1 MSLKKAFL
9 YVLWLSLLATSYV
22 SATSFTAT
30 IDRTQL
36 NEGESVELTLES
48 DDTSYFAAPDL
59 TPLKPFFELLSS
71 KQVNRFS
78 TLSGQARPINQ
89 WILTLLPKQ
98 TGSVVIPP
106 LRLGSLQS
114 APINLYVKEQPVIKQ
129 PLLAPV
135 YIDTQLDQEQVYIQ
149 AQAVLT
155 LRIFHAIPLFSD
167 GNLTPLLL
175 DNARVE
181 PMGKPRTFEQHING
195 VRHGVIEVRYA
206 IFPQQSGVLDIPAQT
221 FSATL
226 AGHDPQSLTPFS
238 ARPGQRIEVK
248 SARIPLHVKDIPD
261 SYPAHATWLPAR
273 QVTLQ
278 QQWIPALAENL
289 IAGTAVTRMVSLQV
303 DGLTDSQLPR
313 IDTPVSSTFKVYVD
327 KPSLS
332 RRYEDDSIVS
342 RREERQAFVFESAGQ
357 YNLAASKLPWWNTL
371 TDQLEYAEL
380 PQQNFT
386 VKATALTPS
395 STNSASIRPPQNMAM
410 VSTQQLRI
418 WQMLSLLLSILALSG
433 FALWWRARHQPA
445 VVMAASS
452 GPSSRSLQDDL
463 RKACLANDPIATRQ
477 ALDAWARQHP
487 ESLADMA
494 ARDETLSQA
503 LDTLNSA
510 LYSEN
515 DSDWQ
520 GKPLWLAISQ
530 LSFNVPLKSSN
541 SDDQLPP
548 LYPP

>member
-1 MSLKKAFL
+1 MILKKIL
-9 YVLWLSLLATSYV
+9 PYVFWLSLLVTSSV
-22 SATSFTAT
+22 SAASFSAT
-30 IDRTQL
+30 VDRTQL
-36 NEGESVELTLES
+36 NAGESIELTLES

-59 TPLKPFFELLSS
+59 TPLKPFFELLAS

-78 TLSGQARPINQ
+78 TTAGQARPISQ

-98 TGSVVIPP
+98 SGFLVIPP
-106 LRLGSLQS
+106 LSLGALQS
-114 APINLYVKEQPVIKQ
+114 APINLHVKEQQVIKQ

-155 LRIFHAIPLFSD
+155 LRIYHAIPLFSD

-175 DNARVE
+175 DTARVE
-181 PMGKPRTFEQHING
+181 PLGKPRTFEQHING

-206 IFPQQSGVLDIPAQT
+206 IFPQQSGVLDIPALT

-248 SARIPLHVKDIPD
+248 SARIPLQVKDIPD
-261 SYPAHATWLPAR
+261 SFPAHATWLPAR
-273 QVTLQ
+273 QVRLQ
-278 QQWIPALAENL
+278 QQWTPALEENL
-289 IAGTAVTRMVSLQV
+289 IVGTALTRSISLHV
-303 DGLTDSQLPR
+303 DGLTDSQLPTL
-313 IDTPVSSTFKVYVD
+313 DTPISNAFKVYID

-332 RRYEDDSIVS
+332 RRYEDHGVISL
-342 RREERQAFVFESAGQ
+342 REERQAFVFEAAGQ
-357 YNLAASKLPWWNTL
+357 YHLAASQLPWWNTL

-380 PQQNFT
+380 AQQT
-386 VKATALTPS
+386 LQIKAAALAS
-395 STNSASIRPPQNMAM
+395 NNSTILTNPATMPM
-410 VSTQQLRI
+410 VSLQQLRA
-418 WQMLSLLLSILALSG
+418 WQTLSLVLSLLSLSG

-445 VVMAASS
+445 VVIAANS
-452 GPSSRSLQDDL
+452 GPSPRSLQDDL
-463 RKACLANDPIATRQ
+463 KKACLANDPITTRQ

-520 GKPLWLAISQ
+520 GKPLWLAINQ
-530 LSFNVPLKSSN
+530 LSFEQTSKNNSN
-541 SDDQLPP
+541 DDQLPP